1 MSSAS
6 RIAQA
11 EQARLAAEA
20 AVPYACGTVLAKR
33 WQLDRLMVMSS
44 RSWVYRAADLQL
56 SSADKPAMVAV
67 KISRRMATGAADVQ
81 GKMVRRISHPGV
93 VSVLERGV
101 APLGHRYIV
110 MELITG
116 GALSAHVGMRW
127 PVKRAT
133 RLIGALAEAVQAAH
147 SAGVVH
153 CDLKPQNV
161 LLTSAGRAKLIDFD
175 LAVHEDDAPEAEAR
189 GNLAFMAPEQYR
201 AERGSL
207 TPQAD
212 VYALGG
218 LLHLLLTGQPPH
230 GSDKASIEAAHAA
243 GRAPSFSGCPSALAA
258 IGRKAMAPDRRD
270 RYATAQELARDL
282 AAWRTN
288 RPIEWQRPGPIRLAT
303 LWTIRNPALAVGIGA
318 LAIGI
323 AAVFAGWEAMK
334 AQQRALESTSNM
346 MVIDQAWAK
355 IEANRR
361 MQREQLGALLQ
372 AMAAA
377 EPPGENG
384 LTGDALLLRQERI
397 LTWLGQQTEDLEAN
411 QPTLGAEQR
420 VEVMGKL
427 IARLEQR
434 GQSDSVSALV
444 ARCVLA
450 TAQIELQRPAVAW
463 VTLQRAEKTAAR
475 LAPTDLTR
483 QTYDALHGLVR
494 LDLSPADEIAAH
506 RRSVSRHLSVLRA
519 SQGPPA
525 VIRLLEARLGIEPTG
540 PSTTPPSPPAQPPP
554 LPPLAPLNPPAAP
567 VAPEPAKPDNQVPIL
582 PAGTEVQPM
591 KPAGGAIMPSWTV
604 TPDGAT
610 P

>member
-1 MSSAS
+1 MTSAS
-6 RIAQA
+6 RLHQA
-11 EQARLAAEA
+11 EAARRAAEA

-33 WQLDRLMVMSS
+33 WQLDRLMAMSA

-67 KISRRMATGAADVQ
+67 KISRRAIASGTDAQ
-81 GKMVRRISHPGV
+81 GHLVRRISHPGV

-101 APLGHRYIV
+101 APQGHRYIV

-116 GALSAHVGMRW
+116 GDLSSHVGMRW

-161 LLTSAGRAKLIDFD
+161 LLTTAGRAKLIDFD

-218 LLHLLLTGQPPH
+218 LLHLLLTGEPPH
-230 GSDKASIEAAHAA
+230 GSDKASIEAAHDA
-243 GRAPSFSGCPSALAA
+243 GRVPSFSGCPSGLAA
-258 IGRKAMAPDRRD
+258 IGRRAMAPDRRD
-270 RYATAQELARDL
+270 RYATAQELAKDL
-282 AAWRTN
+282 SAWRTN

-303 LWTIRNPALAVGIGA
+303 LWTIRNPAWAVGIGA
-318 LAIGI
+318 MAVGI
-323 AAVFAGWEAMK
+323 AAAFAGWEAMK
-334 AQQRALESTSNM
+334 AQQRAMESSSNLV
-346 MVIDQAWAK
+346 VIDQAWARV
-355 IEANRR
+355 EAIRQI
-361 MQREQLGALLQ
+361 QRDQLANVLA
-372 AMAAA
+372 AMAASD
-377 EPPGENG
+377 PVGEDG
-384 LTGDALLLRQERI
+384 QPTDALLIRQDRI
-397 LTWLGQQTEDLEAN
+397 LTWLGQQTEDLEAS

-420 VEVMGKL
+420 AEVMATL
-427 IARLEQR
+427 IERLEQR
-434 GQSDSVSALV
+434 GQGDSISALV

-450 TAQIELQRPAVAW
+450 TVQIELDRPAVAW
-463 VTLQRAEKTAAR
+463 ATLQRAEKTAAR
-475 LAPTDLTR
+475 LAPTDLVR
-483 QTYDALHGLVR
+483 QTYDALIGLVR

-506 RRSVSRHLSVLRA
+506 RRSATRHLAALRS

-525 VIRLLEARLGIEPTG
+525 VIRLLESRLGIEP
-540 PSTTPPSPPAQPPP
+540 STTPSPAAVPAAAPTPAPARTPPP
-554 LPPLAPLNPPAAP
+554 TPPG
-567 VAPEPAKPDNQVPIL
+567 
-582 PAGTEVQPM
+582 PAGLDEQELR
-591 KPAGGAIMPSWTV
+591 PAGGALLPAEST
-604 TPDGAT
+604 TPGKPAS

>member
-6 RIAQA
+6 RMAQA

-33 WQLDRLMVMSS
+33 WQLDRLMVMSA

-67 KISRRMATGAADVQ
+67 KISRRMARGAADAQ
-81 GKMVRRISHPGV
+81 GIMVRRISHPGV

-116 GALSAHVGMRW
+116 GDLSAHVGMRW

-161 LLTSAGRAKLIDFD
+161 LLTTAGRAKLIDFD
-175 LAVHEDDAPEAEAR
+175 LAVREDDAPEAESR
-189 GNLAFMAPEQYR
+189 GNLAYMAPEQYR

-230 GSDKASIEAAHAA
+230 GSDASSIEAAHAA
-243 GRAPSFSGCPSALAA
+243 GRVPSFSGCPSALAA
-258 IGRKAMAPDRRD
+258 IGRRAMAADRRD

-282 AAWRTN
+282 ASWRTN
-288 RPIEWQRPGPIRLAT
+288 RPIEWQRPGPIRLAS

-323 AAVFAGWEAMK
+323 AAAFAGWEAMK
-334 AQQRALESTSNM
+334 AHQRALESTSTM

-361 MQREQLGALLQ
+361 LQREQLSILLR

-377 EPPGENG
+377 EPAEADGAAS
-384 LTGDALLLRQERI
+384 DALLLRQERI

-420 VEVMGKL
+420 AEVMAKL

-434 GQSDSVSALV
+434 GQGDSVSALV

-463 VTLQRAEKTAAR
+463 VTLQRAEKTASR
-475 LAPTDLTR
+475 LAVTDVTR
-483 QTYDALHGLVR
+483 QTFDALHGLVR
-494 LDLSPADEIAAH
+494 LDLSPAEEIAAH
-506 RRSVSRHLSVLRA
+506 RRGVLRSLSALRA

-525 VIRLLEARLGIEPTG
+525 VIRLLEARVGFEPAVPG
-540 PSTTPPSPPAQPPP
+540 PSTTPTSP
-554 LPPLAPLNPPAAP
+554 PPAAVPTGPGPTRPEIEVTP
-567 VAPEPAKPDNQVPIL
+567 VV
-582 PAGTEVQPM
+582 PAGTEIQPM
-591 KPAGGAIMPSWTV
+591 KPAGGAIAPSWTV
-604 TPDGAT
+604 TPESSS